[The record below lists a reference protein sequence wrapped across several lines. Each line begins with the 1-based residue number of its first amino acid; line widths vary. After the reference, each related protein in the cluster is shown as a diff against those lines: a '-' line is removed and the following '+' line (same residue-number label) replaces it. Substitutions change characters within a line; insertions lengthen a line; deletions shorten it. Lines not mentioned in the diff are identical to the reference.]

1 MACHES
7 RLGKEIPCVGWLDN
21 QLGVGNNLTLRFA
34 VFQKRISADYEL
46 DGEQHESL
54 EDTFPEGDE

>member
-7 RLGKEIPCVGWLDN
+7 AVGKEVPCVGWLDN

-34 VFQKRISADYEL
+34 VFQERISADYEL
-46 DGEQHESL
+46 DGEQHGSL
-54 EDTFPEGDE
+54 EETFPEED